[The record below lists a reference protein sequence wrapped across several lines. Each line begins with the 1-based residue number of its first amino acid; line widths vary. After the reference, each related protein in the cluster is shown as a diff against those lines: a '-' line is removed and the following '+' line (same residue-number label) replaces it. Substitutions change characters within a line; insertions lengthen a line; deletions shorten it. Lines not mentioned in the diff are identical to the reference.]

1 MRGQGDTCLLLPMR
15 RDDVSR
21 YLVRR
26 IFQIIPVLLIISFI
40 VFALVFLAGDPVAMM
55 LPDDA
60 KPEDI
65 AALRA
70 ALKLDRPFIVQYG
83 NYLLNLL
90 SGDFGT
96 SFRYNQPALG
106 LVLERLPATLTL
118 AATSMVVAIMIAVPL
133 GIWSAT
139 RRNTFV
145 DVFITGT
152 SVLGKAMPSFWLGI
166 ILILV
171 VGVQLGFL
179 PISGLE
185 SWKHYILPSI
195 TLGTSVSAEM
205 TRLIRSNM
213 LEILGQDFIRTAR
226 SKGVSNYSIIFKHSF
241 KNILVPVITITFL
254 QISTLVSGALVTEVV
269 FAWPGLGQLL
279 VQAVNG
285 RDMAIVQAGVFVVA
299 FMVIILNLTADILYR
314 LFDPRIKY
322 N

>member
-1 MRGQGDTCLLLPMR
+1 M
-15 RDDVSR
+15 SR

>member
-1 MRGQGDTCLLLPMR
+1 M
-15 RDDVSR
+15 SR

-139 RRNTFV
+139 RRNTFI

>member
-1 MRGQGDTCLLLPMR
+1 M
-15 RDDVSR
+15 SR
-21 YLVRR
+21 YLIRR
-26 IFQIIPVLLIISFI
+26 MLQLIPVLLIISFI
-40 VFALVFLAGDPVAMM
+40 VFALVFMAGDPVAMM

-65 AALRA
+65 QALRE

-96 SFRYNQPALG
+96 SFRYNQPALAV
-106 LVLERLPATLTL
+106 VLERLPATLSL
-118 AATSMVVAIMIAVPL
+118 AATSMLVAIMIAVPL
-133 GIWSAT
+133 GIWSAI
-139 RRNTFV
+139 RRNTFI
-145 DVFITGT
+145 DVFITGA

-166 ILILV
+166 ILFLIA
-171 VGVQLGFL
+171 GVQLGLL
-179 PISGLE
+179 PISGSD

-226 SKGVSNYSIIFKHSF
+226 SKGVSNFSIIFKHAF

-279 VQAVNG
+279 VQAVYG
-285 RDMAIVQAGVFVVA
+285 RDMAIVQAAVFVVA
-299 FMVIILNLTADILYR
+299 FMIIILNLIADILYR

>member
-1 MRGQGDTCLLLPMR
+1 M
-15 RDDVSR
+15 SR
-21 YLVRR
+21 YLIRR
-26 IFQIIPVLLIISFI
+26 MLQLIPVLLIISFI
-40 VFALVFLAGDPVAMM
+40 VFALVFMAGDPVAMM

-65 AALRA
+65 QALKE

-106 LVLERLPATLTL
+106 VVLERLPATLSL
-118 AATSMVVAIMIAVPL
+118 AATSMLVAIMIAVPL
-133 GIWSAT
+133 GIWSAI
-139 RRNTFV
+139 RRNTFI
-145 DVFITGT
+145 DVFITGA

-166 ILILV
+166 ILILIA
-171 VGVQLGFL
+171 GVQLGLL
-179 PISGLE
+179 PISGSD

-226 SKGVSNYSIIFKHSF
+226 SKGVSNFSIIFKHAF

-279 VQAVNG
+279 VQAVYG
-285 RDMAIVQAGVFVVA
+285 RDMAIVQAAVFVVA
-299 FMVIILNLTADILYR
+299 FMIIILNLIADILYR

>member
-1 MRGQGDTCLLLPMR
+1 MSKYLIR
-15 RDDVSR
+15 RV
-21 YLVRR
+21 L
-26 IFQIIPVLLIISFI
+26 QLIPVLFIISFI
-40 VFALVFLAGDPVAMM
+40 VFALVFMAGDPVAMM

-65 AALRA
+65 QALKE

-106 LVLERLPATLTL
+106 VVLERLPATLSL
-118 AATSMVVAIMIAVPL
+118 AATSMVVAMIIAVPL
-133 GIWSAT
+133 GIWSAI
-139 RRNTFV
+139 RRNTFI
-145 DVFITGT
+145 DVFITGA

-166 ILILV
+166 ILILI
-171 VGVQLGFL
+171 VGVQLGML
-179 PISGLE
+179 PISGSA
-185 SWKHYILPSI
+185 SWQHYILPSI

-213 LEILGQDFIRTAR
+213 LEILGQDFIRTAK
-226 SKGVSNYSIIFKHSF
+226 SKGVSNYSIIFKHAF

-279 VQAVNG
+279 VQAVYG
-285 RDMAIVQAGVFVVA
+285 RDMAIVQAAVFVVA
-299 FMVIILNLTADILYR
+299 FMVIILNLIADILYR